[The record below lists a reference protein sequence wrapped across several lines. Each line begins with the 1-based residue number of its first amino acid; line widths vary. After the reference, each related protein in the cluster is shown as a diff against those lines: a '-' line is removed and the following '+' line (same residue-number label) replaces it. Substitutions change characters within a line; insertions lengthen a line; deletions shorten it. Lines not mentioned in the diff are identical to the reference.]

1 MLIINQMFFSLFS
14 FLYHTKVLKSLKF
27 FFVCYYLGV
36 HDSHS
41 SAFFFIF
48 SFNNDILKFRV
59 TLLNITLF
67 CLKDEYKIMIKVF
80 NLYITI
86 ANCLRY
92 F

>member
-1 MLIINQMFFSLFS
+1 MIHIQ
-14 FLYHTKVLKSLKF
+14 
-27 FFVCYYLGV
+27 V
-36 HDSHS
+36 H
-41 SAFFFIF
+41 FFFIF
-48 SFNNDILKFRV
+48 SFNNYILKFRV

-80 NLYITI
+80 NLYIMI